1 MRRDMD
7 LIRQL
12 LLYFE
17 ERDSFALDQEPA
29 IEGYDEREVQYHLL
43 LLAQAEFIVYE
54 ASRSS
59 TNPERLIQ
67 VYPFGLSWAGHEF
80 LDAARDEKLWN
91 KAKEKVVDVSG
102 GLSLSLLQALLI
114 HTAKKGLGIEN

>member
-1 MRRDMD
+1 MD